1 MKRSEI
7 NQIMRHADD
16 FIREQKFH
24 LPPFAY
30 WTPGDWRKKGP
41 EVKEIVQNNLG
52 WDITDFGG
60 GDFYSKGLF
69 LFTIRNGSPE
79 NLETGEGKR
88 YAEKLLV
95 VEEGQ
100 VTPMHFHWKKME
112 DIINRGGGNLCV
124 QIYNSNTREGLDENS
139 LVVISTDGVKNAY
152 QPGSIVTL
160 HPGESITLPPFCYH
174 KFWAEGSRALIGEVS
189 LVNDDNTDNRFL
201 EPLPRFPEIEED
213 EPPLHLLCTDYA
225 AFYALT

>member
-7 NQIMRHADD
+7 NQIMRRADD
-16 FIREQKFH
+16 FVRERKFH

-30 WTPGDWRKKGP
+30 WTPEDWRKKGP

-52 WDITDFGG
+52 WDVTDFGG

-79 NLETGEGKR
+79 NLETGKGKR

-95 VEEGQ
+95 VEQGQ

-124 QIYNSNTREGLDENS
+124 QVYNSNPREGLDENNP
-139 LVVISTDGVKNAY
+139 VVISTDGVENAY

-160 HPGESITLPPFCYH
+160 RPGESITLPPYCYH

-189 LVNDDNTDNRFL
+189 LVNDDKTDNRFL

-225 AFYALT
+225 AFNTLT